1 MTMNFLALLIS
12 LLLDQAL
19 RHLETMR
26 GPRWF
31 YAYYES
37 LGFFAQSPSFWRAGT
52 GVLVI
57 VLVPTVATLFVGH
70 LLDHIWNALGFVF
83 SVLLLLLTLGPRDLH
98 TQVGEYIEAIQSG
111 DEQKAGILARE
122 ILGTEPPADAAA
134 RSEAVTHA
142 VLAESNDHLFGIF
155 FWFALLGPAG
165 AVLFRSVDFLR
176 RAPAAEARSD
186 EFVGAVNRLYG
197 LLAWIPAH
205 LAALGYALAG
215 SFEDVISDIK
225 VFYANCSAKFFQVN
239 NDVLVC
245 AGLGALRASAEEPG
259 TGRLRSALLLVRRTV
274 IIWLVIY
281 FFITLIGWAW

>member
-1 MTMNFLALLIS
+1 MSFLALLIS
-12 LLLDQAL
+12 LLLDQAF
-19 RHLETMR
+19 RHLESMR

-37 LGFFAQSPSFWRAGT
+37 LGFLAQSPNFWRAGT

-98 TQVGEYIEAIQSG
+98 AQVGDYIEATQSG
-111 DEQKAGILARE
+111 DEKKAGTLARE
-122 ILGTEPPADAAA
+122 ILGTEPPADTAA

-142 VLAESNDHLFGIF
+142 VLAEANDRLFGIF

-165 AVLFRSVDFLR
+165 AVLFRSTDFLR
-176 RAPAAEARSD
+176 HMPADENRSQ
-186 EFVGAVNRLYG
+186 EFADALNRLYG

-215 SFEDVISDIK
+215 SFEDAVSDMK

-245 AGLGALRASAEEPG
+245 AGLGALRPSAEEPG

-281 FFITLIGWAW
+281 FLITLFSWVW

>member
-1 MTMNFLALLIS
+1 MNFFALLIS

-19 RHLETMR
+19 RHLESLR

-31 YAYYES
+31 NAYYES
-37 LGFFAQSPSFWRAGT
+37 LRFLAHSTDFWRAGM
-52 GVLVI
+52 GMLVI
-57 VLVPTVATLFVGH
+57 VLVPTVATLFIGH
-70 LLDHIWNALGFVF
+70 LLDHIWNALGFLF

-98 TQVGEYIEAIQSG
+98 AQVEEYIEASQSG
-111 DEQKAGILARE
+111 DELKASAIAGEL
-122 ILGTEPPADAAA
+122 LGAEAPTDSAA

-142 VLAESNDHLFGIF
+142 VLAESNDRLFGIF

-165 AVLFRSVDFLR
+165 AVLYRSTDFLR
-176 RAPAAEARSD
+176 RLPADDNRSQ
-186 EFVGAVNRLYG
+186 EFADALNRLYG

-205 LAALGYALAG
+205 LTALGYALAG
-215 SFEDVISDIK
+215 GFEDAVSAMK
-225 VFYANCSAKFFQVN
+225 NFYANCSAKFFQVN

-274 IIWLVIY
+274 IIWMVIY
-281 FFITLIGWAW
+281 FLVTLIGWAW

>member
-1 MTMNFLALLIS
+1 MSFIALLIS

-19 RHLETMR
+19 RHLEPMR

-31 YAYYES
+31 NAYYES
-37 LGFFAQSPSFWRAGT
+37 LRFLAQSPSFWRAGT

-57 VLVPTVATLFVGH
+57 ALVPTVATLFIGH

-83 SVLLLLLTLGPRDLH
+83 AVLLLLLTLGPRDLH
-98 TQVGEYIEAIQSG
+98 IQVADYIDATQSG
-111 DEQKAGILARE
+111 DEQKAVTLARE
-122 ILGTEPPADAAA
+122 ILGTEPPADTAA

-142 VLAESNDHLFGIF
+142 VLAEANDRLFGIF
-155 FWFALLGPAG
+155 FWFALLGPSG
-165 AVLFRSVDFLR
+165 AVLYRSVDFLR
-176 RAPAAEARSD
+176 RAPATDVRSD
-186 EFVGAVNRLYG
+186 EFTAAVNRLYG
-197 LLAWIPAH
+197 VLAWVPAH

-215 SFEDVISDIK
+215 GFEDAVSDLK

-274 IIWLVIY
+274 IIWMVIY
-281 FFITLIGWAW
+281 FLVILISWAW

>member
-1 MTMNFLALLIS
+1 MNFFALLIS

-19 RHLETMR
+19 RHLEALR

-37 LGFFAQSPSFWRAGT
+37 LGFFAQSPSFWRAGS

-70 LLDHIWNALGFVF
+70 LLDHIWNAMGFVF
-83 SVLLLLLTLGPRDLH
+83 SVTLLLLTLGPRDLH
-98 TQVGEYIEAIQSG
+98 TQVGDYIEATQSG
-111 DEQKAGILARE
+111 DEQKAAILARE
-122 ILGTEPPADAAA
+122 ILGIEPPTDTAA

-142 VLAESNDHLFGIF
+142 VLAESNDRLFGIF
-155 FWFALLGPAG
+155 FWSALLGPAG
-165 AVLFRSVDFLR
+165 AVLYRSVDFLR
-176 RAPAAEARSD
+176 HAPGSEVRSH
-186 EFVGAVNRLYG
+186 EFVAAVNRLYG

-215 SFEDVISDIK
+215 SFEDAVSDLR
-225 VFYANCSAKFFQVN
+225 VFYTNCSAQFFQVN

-245 AGLGALRASAEEPG
+245 AGLGALRASAEDPG

-274 IIWLVIY
+274 IIWMVIY
-281 FFITLIGWAW
+281 FLVTMLSWAW

>member
-1 MTMNFLALLIS
+1 MNFFALLIS

-19 RHLETMR
+19 RHLEYLR

-31 YAYYES
+31 NAYYES
-37 LGFFAQSPSFWRAGT
+37 LRILAHSTDFWRAGM
-52 GVLVI
+52 GMLVI
-57 VLVPTVATLFVGH
+57 VLVPTVATLFIGH
-70 LLDHIWNALGFVF
+70 LLDHIWNALGFLF
-83 SVLLLLLTLGPRDLH
+83 SVLILLLTLGPRDLH
-98 TQVGEYIEAIQSG
+98 AQVEEYIQASQSG
-111 DEQKAGILARE
+111 DELKAGAIAGD
-122 ILGTEPPADAAA
+122 ILGVEPPADSAA

-142 VLAESNDHLFGIF
+142 VLAASNDRLFGIF

-165 AVLFRSVDFLR
+165 AVLYRSTDFLR
-176 RAPAAEARSD
+176 RLPADDNRSQ
-186 EFVGAVNRLYG
+186 EFADALNRLYG

-215 SFEDVISDIK
+215 SFEDAVSDLK

-274 IIWLVIY
+274 IIWMVVYFLVI
-281 FFITLIGWAW
+281 LISWAW

>member
-1 MTMNFLALLIS
+1 MSFLALLIS

-19 RHLETMR
+19 RHLEALR

-31 YAYYES
+31 HAYYES
-37 LGFFAQSPSFWRAGT
+37 LRFLAHSTDFWRAGM
-52 GVLVI
+52 GMLVT
-57 VLVPTVATLFVGH
+57 VLVPTVATLFIGH
-70 LLDHIWNALGFVF
+70 LLDHIWNALGFLF

-98 TQVGEYIEAIQSG
+98 AQVEEYIEASQSG
-111 DEQKAGILARE
+111 DELKASALARE
-122 ILGTEPPADAAA
+122 ILGIEPPTDSAA

-142 VLAESNDHLFGIF
+142 VLAEANDRLFGIF

-165 AVLFRSVDFLR
+165 AVLFRSTDFLR
-176 RAPAAEARSD
+176 RLPADDNRSQ
-186 EFVGAVNRLYG
+186 EFADALNRLYG

-215 SFEDVISDIK
+215 SFEDAVSDLK

-274 IIWLVIY
+274 IIWMVIY
-281 FFITLIGWAW
+281 FLVTLIGWAW

>member
-1 MTMNFLALLIS
+1 MSFLALLIS

-19 RHLETMR
+19 RHLEYMR

-37 LGFFAQSPSFWRAGT
+37 LRFLAQSSNFWRAGT
-52 GVLVI
+52 SVLVI

-70 LLDHIWNALGFVF
+70 LLDHIWSALGFVF

-98 TQVGEYIEAIQSG
+98 TQVGEYIEASQSG
-111 DEQKAGILARE
+111 DEQNAGTMARE
-122 ILGTEPPADAAA
+122 ILGAEPPADAAA

-142 VLAESNDHLFGIF
+142 VLAESNDRLFGIF

-176 RAPAAEARSD
+176 RMPADEARSS
-186 EFVGAVNRLYG
+186 EFVAAVNRLYG

-215 SFEDVISDIK
+215 SFEDAVSDIK
-225 VFYANCSAKFFQVN
+225 VFYANCSAQFFQVN
-239 NDVLVC
+239 NEVLVC

-259 TGRLRSALLLVRRTV
+259 TGRLRSALLLIRRTV

-281 FFITLIGWAW
+281 ALVTFLGWAW